1 MMDIFCSYF
10 VLFLLIFV
18 KNEEGRFMLLKR
30 NEAKGKL
37 RNEMNEANN
46 ANGFHSR
53 ASHKISMFS
62 RLCLILFDF
71 LS

>member
-1 MMDIFCSYF
+1 MRVIFCSYF
-10 VLFLLIFV
+10 VLFLLLFV

-46 ANGFHSR
+46 ANGFRSR
-53 ASHKISMFS
+53 ASHKISMFQD
-62 RLCLILFDF
+62 CV
-71 LS
+71 

>member
-1 MMDIFCSYF
+1 MRVIFCSYF
-10 VLFLLIFV
+10 VLFLLLFV

-46 ANGFHSR
+46 ANGFRSR

-62 RLCLILFDF
+62 RLCLI
-71 LS
+71 

>member
-1 MMDIFCSYF
+1 MRIIFCSYF

-46 ANGFHSR
+46 AIGFLSR
-53 ASHKISMFS
+53 ASHKISMCS
-62 RLCLILFDF
+62 RLCLI
-71 LS
+71 